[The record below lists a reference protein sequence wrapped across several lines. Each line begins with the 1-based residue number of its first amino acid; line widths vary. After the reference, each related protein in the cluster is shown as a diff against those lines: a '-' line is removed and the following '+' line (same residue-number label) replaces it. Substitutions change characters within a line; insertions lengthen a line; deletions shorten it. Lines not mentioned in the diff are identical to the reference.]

1 MCANCVSTS
10 EVIVGQAALVYAI
23 ARQPVHRVLAEL
35 GLVAPPDPVKRD
47 VRTIAF
53 LRALDL
59 DPVEILGE
67 ETVERAGRWQPQPRV
82 EWARSRRPIGSH
94 SLAAAQ

>member
-1 MCANCVSTS
+1 MCVNCISNAEACVA
-10 EVIVGQAALVYAI
+10 QAALVFAV
-23 ARQPVHRVLAEL
+23 ARDPVHKLLAEL

-47 VRTIAF
+47 VRTVAF

-59 DPVEILGE
+59 DPVEVLGAE
-67 ETVERAGRWQPQPRV
+67 VVDRAARWTPQPRV